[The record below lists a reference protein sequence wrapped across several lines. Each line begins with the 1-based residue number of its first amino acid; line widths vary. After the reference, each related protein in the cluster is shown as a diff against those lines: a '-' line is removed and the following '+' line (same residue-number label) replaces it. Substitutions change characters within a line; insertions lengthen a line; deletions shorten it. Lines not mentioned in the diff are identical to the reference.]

1 MVLDY
6 ISKAVGYFFGTAN
19 ERILAQLWPIV
30 HQINALEPKMRGLTD
45 AELRAK
51 TDEFKKRLQAGETLD
66 DLLPEAFAVV
76 REASNRVPRTPNPE
90 IPPFTM
96 RPFDVQLLGGIVL
109 HQGKIAEMA
118 TGEGKTLVAILPAYL
133 NALTGKG
140 VHIVTVNDYLA
151 RRDRDWMGPVF
162 EFLGMKAGA
171 IQAHQDYKEKKIAYE
186 CDITY
191 GTNSEFGFDYLRDN
205 MRLSVEEQVQSRG
218 LNYAIVDEVDSI
230 LIDEA
235 RTPLIISGPAEE
247 STEKYYIAD
256 RIARRLKKEKHFQI
270 KEKEKQAHLTD
281 EGIVEVEHQL
291 GIGSMYTGANM
302 DWPHFIEQALRG
314 HHLFK
319 RDRDYIVKEG
329 QVIIV
334 DEFTGRLME
343 GRVWSDGLHQA
354 VEAKEHLKIK
364 EENQTLATVTLQN
377 YFRMYKKLAGMT
389 GTAVTEAAEFD
400 KIYGL
405 QVVVIPTNKPLRR
418 TNFSDKVYR
427 TEREKW
433 NAIEEEIAETHR
445 TGRPILIGT
454 VSIEKSETLSERL
467 QRRGIPHEVL
477 NAKHHEREA
486 HIVAKAGQMGH
497 VTVSTNMA
505 GRGTD
510 IILGEGVAEL
520 GGLHVV
526 GTERHEAR
534 RIDNQLRGR
543 AGRQGDPGSSRF
555 YVSLEDD
562 LMRLFASERVS
573 SILQKLGME
582 EGMAIEHSM
591 VTNAIERAQKKVEEH
606 NFEIRKHLLEYDE
619 VMDEQRKT
627 IYAWRQKCLE
637 GKDLGEDILKMV
649 KDSVLDSIDY
659 YMNVKPEEGEAWDA
673 EGLLDWFKTKF
684 RTELTPAEIA
694 NKTKEQVESL
704 LTTRAQELYQQ
715 RVQEIGEEEVLRLE
729 QILLLEKIDTKW
741 KDHLYAM
748 DHLKSGIGLRGYAQI
763 DPRVEYKRE
772 ALGMFEEM
780 MFSIREEI
788 VDILFK
794 IKIEKG
800 APAMARSVWRAE
812 NFVYQDPSALL
823 EGRRPLQPATTTNVE
838 SGERKLEP
846 IRVGAK
852 VGRNQPCPC
861 GSGKKYKVCCGK

>member
-6 ISKAVGYFFGTAN
+6 ISKTVSYFFGTAN
-19 ERILAQLWPIV
+19 ERLLNELWPIV
-30 HQINALEPKMRGLTD
+30 QHINSLEPKMKGLTD

-51 TDEFKKRLQAGETLD
+51 TEEFKKRLQAGETLD
-66 DLLPEAFAVV
+66 HLLPEAFAVV
-76 REASNRVPRTPNPE
+76 REASSRVPRTPNPE

-118 TGEGKTLVAILPAYL
+118 TGEGKTLVALLPAYL

-162 EFLGMKAGA
+162 EFLGMTAGA
-171 IQAHQDYKEKKIAYE
+171 IQSHQDYKDKKKAYE

-205 MRLSVEEQVQSRG
+205 MRLSVEEQVQRGG

-247 STEKYYIAD
+247 TTEKYYTVD
-256 RIARRLKKEKHFQI
+256 RIARHLKRDKHFQI
-270 KEKEKQAHLTD
+270 KEKERQAHLTD
-281 EGIVEVEHQL
+281 EGIEEVERQL
-291 GIGSMYTGANM
+291 GVSSMYTGSNM
-302 DWPHFIEQALRG
+302 DWPHFIEQSLRA
-314 HHLFK
+314 HHLFR

-329 QVIIV
+329 QVVIV

-354 VEAKEHLKIK
+354 VEAKERLKIK

-389 GTAVTEAAEFD
+389 GTASTEAAEFD

-405 QVVVIPTNKPLRR
+405 EVVVIPTNKPLHR
-418 TNFSDKVYR
+418 TNFPDKVYR
-427 TEREKW
+427 TEKEKW
-433 NAIEEEIAETHR
+433 KAIEEEIVEIHK

-467 QRRGIPHEVL
+467 QRCGIPHEVL

-543 AGRQGDPGSSRF
+543 SGRQGDPGSSRF
-555 YVSLEDD
+555 YVALEDD

-627 IYAWRQKCLE
+627 IYAWRQKCLQKQNLRE
-637 GKDLGEDILKMV
+637 DLLKMI
-649 KDSVLDSIDY
+649 KDSVLDTMDY
-659 YMNVKPEEGEAWDA
+659 YMSAGTEEA
-673 EGLLDWFKTKF
+673 EGLDTKGLLGWFKTKF
-684 RTELTPAEIA
+684 RAEVSLDEIA
-694 NKTKEQVESL
+694 NKTKEEVESL
-704 LTTRAQELYQQ
+704 LTKKAQELYHH
-715 RVQEIGEEEVLRLE
+715 RVQEIGEEEMSKLE
-729 QILLLEKIDTKW
+729 QILLLEKIDTRW
-741 KDHLYAM
+741 KDHLYGM
-748 DHLKSGIGLRGYAQI
+748 DHLKSGIGLRGYAQV

-772 ALGMFEEM
+772 ALAMFEEM
-780 MFSIREEI
+780 MFSIKEEVI
-788 VDILFK
+788 DILFK

-800 APAMARSVWRAE
+800 VPAMARSVWRAE
-812 NFVYQDPSALL
+812 DFVYQDPSVLL
-823 EGRRPLQPATTTNVE
+823 EGRRASQPATTNVE
-838 SGERKLEP
+838 TGERKLEP
-846 IRVGAK
+846 IRVEAK

-861 GSGKKYKVCCGK
+861 GSGKKYKFCCGK

>member
-1 MVLDY
+1 MVIDY
-6 ISKAVGYFFGTAN
+6 ISKIFSYFFGTAN
-19 ERILAQLWPIV
+19 ERILNQLWPIV
-30 HQINALEPKMRGLTD
+30 QQINSLEPKMRELTD
-45 AELRAK
+45 AQLRAK
-51 TDEFKKRLQAGETLD
+51 TDEFKRRLQAGETLD

-96 RPFDVQLLGGIVL
+96 RHFDVQLLGGIVL
-109 HQGKIAEMA
+109 HQGRIAEMA

-133 NALTGKG
+133 NALSGKG

-151 RRDRDWMGPVF
+151 KRDRDWMGPVF
-162 EFLGMKAGA
+162 EFLGMAAGA
-171 IQAHQDYKEKKIAYE
+171 IQAHQDYKEKKQAYQ

-247 STEKYYIAD
+247 TTEKYYVAD
-256 RIARRLKKEKHFQI
+256 RIARNLKNKHYEI

-281 EGIVEVEHQL
+281 EGIEEVERQL
-291 GIGSMYTGANM
+291 GIGSMYSGTNM
-302 DWPHFIEQALRG
+302 DWAHYIAQSLRA

-319 RDRDYIVKEG
+319 RDRDYIVKDG
-329 QVIIV
+329 QVVIV

-354 VEAKEHLKIK
+354 VEAKEHLKVK
-364 EENQTLATVTLQN
+364 EENQTLATITLQN

-405 QVVVIPTNKPLRR
+405 EVVVIPTNKPLRR

-427 TEREKW
+427 TEKEKW
-433 NAIEEEIAETHR
+433 KAIEEEIVEIHTM
-445 TGRPILIGT
+445 GRPILIGT
-454 VSIEKSETLSERL
+454 VSIEKSEALSERL
-467 QRRGIPHEVL
+467 QRRGITHEVL

-520 GGLHVV
+520 GGLHVI

-562 LMRLFASERVS
+562 LMRLFASDRVS

-582 EGMAIEHSM
+582 EGMAIEHPM

-606 NFEIRKHLLEYDE
+606 NFEIRKHLLEYDG

-637 GKDLGEDILKMV
+637 GKDLREDFLNMM
-649 KDSVLDSIDY
+649 KDLVLDAVDYHMSI
-659 YMNVKPEEGEAWDA
+659 KPDEGEGWDTK
-673 EGLLDWFKTKF
+673 GLLSWFSSKF
-684 RTELTPAEIA
+684 RSEIKPDEIA
-694 NKTKEQVESL
+694 NKTKEDIESL
-704 LTTRAQELYQQ
+704 LTERAQELYRQ
-715 RVQEIGEEEVLRLE
+715 RVQEIGEEEMLRLE
-729 QILLLEKIDTKW
+729 QILLLEKIDAKW

-748 DHLKSGIGLRGYAQI
+748 DHLKAGIGLRGYAQI

-772 ALGMFEEM
+772 ALAMFEEL
-780 MFSIREEI
+780 MFSIKDEI
-788 VDILFK
+788 IDILFK

-800 APAMARSVWRAE
+800 VPAMARSVWRAE
-812 NFVYQDPSALL
+812 NFVYQDPSVLL
-823 EGRRPLQPATTTNVE
+823 EGRRAAQPTTTSAE
-838 SGERKLEP
+838 AGERKLEP

>member
-1 MVLDY
+1 MILDY
-6 ISKAVGYFFGTAN
+6 IAKAAGYFFGTAN
-19 ERILAQLWPIV
+19 ERTLAQLWPIV
-30 HQINALEPKMRGLTD
+30 QHISSLEPKVKELTD
-45 AELRAK
+45 AQLRAK
-51 TDEFKKRLQAGETLD
+51 TDEFKKRFQAGETLD
-66 DLLPEAFAVV
+66 DLLPEAFAVA
-76 REASNRVPRTPNPE
+76 REASNRVPRSPNPE
-90 IPPFTM
+90 IPLFTM

-133 NALTGKG
+133 NALTGRG

-151 RRDRDWMGPVF
+151 KRDRDWMGPVF
-162 EFLGMKAGA
+162 EFLGMTAGA
-171 IQAHQDYKEKKIAYE
+171 IQSHQEYKDKQLAYR
-186 CDITY
+186 CDIIY

-205 MRLSVEEQVQSRG
+205 MRLGVEEQVQRGG

-235 RTPLIISGPAEE
+235 RTPLIISGPSEE
-247 STEKYYIAD
+247 STEKYYVAD
-256 RIARRLKKEKHFQI
+256 RISRRLKDKHFQV
-270 KEKEKQAHLTD
+270 KEKEKQVHLTD
-281 EGIVEVEHQL
+281 EGTVEVEHQL

-302 DWPHFIEQALRG
+302 DWPHYIEQSLRA

-319 RDRDYIVKEG
+319 LDRDYIVKDG
-329 QVIIV
+329 QVVIV

-354 VEAKEHLKIK
+354 VEAKERQKIK

-389 GTAVTEAAEFD
+389 GTASTEASEFD
-400 KIYGL
+400 KIYVL
-405 QVVVIPTNKPLRR
+405 EVVIIPPNKFLKR
-418 TNFSDKVYR
+418 TNFTDKVYR

-433 NAIEEEIAETHR
+433 NAIEEEIAEIHK
-445 TGRPILIGT
+445 TGRPLLIGT
-454 VSIEKSETLSERL
+454 VSIERSEMLSERL
-467 QRRGIPHEVL
+467 QRRGISHEVL

-486 HIVAKAGQMGH
+486 HIVAKAGQMSH

-510 IILGEGVAEL
+510 IILGAGVAEL

-543 AGRQGDPGSSRF
+543 SGRQGDPGSSRF

-573 SILQKLGME
+573 SILQRLGME

-591 VTNAIERAQKKVEEH
+591 VTNAIERAQRKVEEH

-637 GKDLGEDILKMV
+637 GKDLKEGVLKMI
-649 KDSVLDSIDY
+649 KDSVLDEVDY
-659 YMNVKPEEGEAWDA
+659 YMGVKEEGESWDTN
-673 EGLLDWFKTKF
+673 GLLEWFGTKF
-684 RTELTPAEIA
+684 RAEVTLDEIA
-694 NKTKEQVESL
+694 GKTKEEIEGL

-715 RVQEIGEEEVLRLE
+715 RVREIGEEEVLRLE
-729 QILLLEKIDTKW
+729 QILLLEKIDAKW

-772 ALGMFEEM
+772 ALVMFEEM
-780 MFSIREEI
+780 MFSIRAEI
-788 VDILFK
+788 IDIFFK
-794 IKIEKG
+794 IKIERG
-800 APAMARSVWRAE
+800 VPAMARSVWKAE
-812 NFVYQDPSALL
+812 DFVYQDPSLLL
-823 EGRRPLQPATTTNVE
+823 EGKRSSQPTATNAE
-838 SGERKLEP
+838 AGERKLEP
-846 IRVGAK
+846 IRVSAK

-861 GSGKKYKVCCGK
+861 GSGKKHKVCCGK